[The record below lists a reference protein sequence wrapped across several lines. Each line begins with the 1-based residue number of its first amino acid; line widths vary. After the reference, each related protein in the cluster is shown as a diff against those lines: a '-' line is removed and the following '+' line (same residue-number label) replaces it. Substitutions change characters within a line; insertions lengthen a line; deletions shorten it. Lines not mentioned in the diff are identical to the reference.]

1 MKKSPYLKHN
11 KEKNLFNLI
20 QYNKR
25 HSLPVEIPIEQLA
38 TITAT
43 RVINRNV
50 RRVKQFACI
59 KYLKSDLRVL
69 NPFKRTPN
77 KMKLLDFIK
86 DKTIFKTKSMFNGN
100 KIST

>member
-25 HSLPVEIPIEQLA
+25 HSLPVEIPIEKLA
-38 TITAT
+38 TIIAT
-43 RVINRNV
+43 KRINKSV
-50 RRVKQFACI
+50 SKVKQFACI

-77 KMKLLDFIK
+77 KMKLLEFIG
-86 DKTIFKTKSMFNGN
+86 DNITFKIN
-100 KIST
+100 KV

>member
-20 QYNKR
+20 QYNKK
-25 HSLPVEIPIEQLA
+25 HSLPVEIPIKQLA
-38 TITAT
+38 TITTT
-43 RVINRNV
+43 RLINRNV
-50 RRVKQFACI
+50 SRVKQFVCI

-77 KMKLLDFIK
+77 MMKLLNFIE

-100 KIST
+100 